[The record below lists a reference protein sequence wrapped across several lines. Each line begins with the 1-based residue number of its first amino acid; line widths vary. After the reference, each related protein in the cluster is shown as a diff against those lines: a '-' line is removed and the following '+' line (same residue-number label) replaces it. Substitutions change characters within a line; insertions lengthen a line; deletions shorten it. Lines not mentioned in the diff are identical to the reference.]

1 MNGFFYPCIFLTFYC
16 VIQKIGLDTNKYID
30 AAYNFLDDE
39 KILSFSQ
46 HFLVEAM
53 PDSRDD
59 LLAKQYNDNK
69 VQLQLNDAFDK
80 KYVKELYLYC
90 MLFYCCNNARIQN
103 IDGHLLAGDSVS
115 IEDFLHPTT
124 NAGFLNYYLLP
135 YKSFIEGRY
144 DNK

>member
-1 MNGFFYPCIFLTFYC
+1 MNFFYPCIFLTFYC

-69 VQLQLNDAFDK
+69 VQLQLNDLFDNK
-80 KYVKELYLYC
+80 RAKELYLYC

-103 IDGHLLAGDSVS
+103 KDDHLLAGDSVR
-115 IEDFLHPTT
+115 IEDFLYPTT
-124 NAGFLNYYLLP
+124 NGFLNYYLLP
-135 YKSFIEGRY
+135 YKSFVEGRY
-144 DNK
+144 DNI